1 MKAYEVLE
9 QNDLCKGWYAKD
21 KEGNDVFP
29 LNPDAC
35 SFCTMGAL
43 QRAYEDWYA
52 REQATK
58 KLENKIHRITGNFF
72 VAKWN
77 DKPERTKEE
86 VVSLL
91 KELDI

>member
-1 MKAYEVLE
+1 MKAYELLE

-21 KEGNDVFP
+21 KEGNDVQP
-29 LNPDAC
+29 LNPNAC
-35 SFCTMGAL
+35 AFCTMGAL
-43 QRAYEDWYA
+43 QRAYENWYI
-52 REQATK
+52 RQQAINR
-58 KLENKIHRITGNFF
+58 LENKIHRIAGDFSI
-72 VAKWN
+72 ARWN